1 MKRIVICCDG
11 TWNAPGDT
19 ESGEPIKT
27 NVQKIF
33 ESVCNVDEKGVMQI
47 KHYIEGVGTSGS
59 KLRNILDGATGR
71 GIDDNILSAYKFLV
85 WNYVK
90 GDEIYLFGFSRGAYT
105 ARSLAGLIRSCG
117 IIRNDDLNLI
127 NEAYS
132 HYRNRDD
139 QEWKPSGEK
148 ATNFRKNSSTEASVK
163 FIGVWD
169 TVGSLGI
176 PLSLFSLLNSKKY
189 HFHDTTLSSYVD
201 YAYHALAIDEK
212 RKSFK
217 PTLWL
222 QSKNALNRE
231 IPQVLE
237 QRWFLGVH
245 SNVGG
250 GYPDSS
256 LSDIPLN
263 WIIEKALA
271 VGLALDKKYNEAHVH
286 PKISGKLY
294 NSSVFPF
301 NLLKTSRR
309 IISKMG
315 GYHATLEPSVFQKW
329 KSDESY
335 RPANLKHIMTNTKE
349 LEAFGIVKNSV

>member
-19 ESGEPIKT
+19 ESGVPIKT

-33 ESVCNVDEKGVMQI
+33 ESVCNIDENGILQI

-71 GIDDNILSAYKFLV
+71 GIDDNILNAYKFLV

-105 ARSLAGLIRSCG
+105 ARSLAGLVRSCG

-139 QEWKPSGEK
+139 KDWKPNGEK
-148 ATNFRKNSSTEASVK
+148 SIDFRNKYSTEASVK

-222 QSKNALNRE
+222 QSKNAINRKV
-231 IPQVLE
+231 PQVLE
-237 QRWFLGVH
+237 QRWFTGVH
-245 SNVGG
+245 SNIGG
-250 GYPDSS
+250 GYPDSG
-256 LSDIPLN
+256 LSDVSLN
-263 WIIEKALA
+263 WIVQKALG
-271 VGLALDKKYNEAHVH
+271 VGLGLDKAYTETHVN
-286 PKISGKLY
+286 PDLNGKLY

-301 NLLKTSRR
+301 NLVKASKR
-309 IISKMG
+309 IISKFG
-315 GYHATLEPSVFQKW
+315 AYNATLEPAVVKRW
-329 KSDESY
+329 NLDESY
-335 RPANLKHIMTNTKE
+335 KPSNLEHIMNNPAK
-349 LEAFGIVKNSV
+349 LKAFGITGDGV